1 MIGEQQRRV
10 DVERRVRREL
20 ERIDLYRLPVNPV
33 RVANRLR
40 MKVHGAEF
48 TDDSIISVI
57 TAQDNRIGILVADS
71 ETPYRKR
78 FAVAHSLG
86 HYFIHLKEGREITH
100 EEKEIVDR
108 KSDMFFRGVEPVT
121 NFPPKSRIRQAKSRI
136 RSKYPKEEIEAN
148 WFATELL
155 MPEEF
160 FRKEWHWR
168 ESVWRLAR
176 VFNVTEEAIEYRL
189 KDLGI

>member
-20 ERIDLYRLPVNPV
+20 ERIGLYRLPVNPV
-33 RVANRLR
+33 RVANRLG
-40 MKVHGAEF
+40 MKVRGAEF

-57 TAQDNRIGILVADS
+57 APQDNGINILVADS

-86 HYFIHLKEGREITH
+86 HYFLHLNKGREMADR
-100 EEKEIVDR
+100 ERVDR
-108 KSDMFFRGVEPVT
+108 SSDLFLRGLKPVT
-121 NFPPKSRIRQAKSRI
+121 KSP
-136 RSKYPKEEIEAN
+136 SKYRTRRALHRISSDSQNEEVEAN

-160 FRKEWHWR
+160 LRDEWDWR

-189 KDLGI
+189 KDLGL

>member
-20 ERIDLYRLPVNPV
+20 ERIGLYRLPVNPV
-33 RVANRLR
+33 QVANRLG
-40 MKVHGAEF
+40 MKVRGAEF

-57 TAQDNRIGILVADS
+57 TTQDHGIGILVADA

-78 FAVAHSLG
+78 FAVAHALG
-86 HYFIHLKEGREITH
+86 HYFIHLKEGRDITDA
-100 EEKEIVDR
+100 EKEIVDR
-108 KSDMFFRGVEPVT
+108 KSYMFFRRGEPVMD
-121 NFPPKSRIRQAKSRI
+121 FPPKSRIRRAKSRSH
-136 RSKYPKEEIEAN
+136 SKYPREEIEAN

-155 MPEEF
+155 MPEKF
-160 FRKEWHWR
+160 FRKEWDWR

-189 KDLGI
+189 KDLGL